1 METIMTDDSKLRDA
15 KKYVAT
21 LKGFYIH
28 LTVFAAVMTGLFG
41 LDYTDGK
48 PWWVQWPFAAWG
60 LGLCFHAYM
69 VFADRRHTISD
80 WEKRKIKEALEKN

>member
-1 METIMTDDSKLRDA
+1 MTDDSKLRDA
-15 KKYVAT
+15 KKYVAS

-48 PWWVQWPFAAWG
+48 PWWVQWPLAAWG
-60 LGLCFHAYM
+60 IGLCCHAYM
-69 VFADRRHTISD
+69 VFAARRHTFRTGKSARS
-80 WEKRKIKEALEKN
+80 KRL